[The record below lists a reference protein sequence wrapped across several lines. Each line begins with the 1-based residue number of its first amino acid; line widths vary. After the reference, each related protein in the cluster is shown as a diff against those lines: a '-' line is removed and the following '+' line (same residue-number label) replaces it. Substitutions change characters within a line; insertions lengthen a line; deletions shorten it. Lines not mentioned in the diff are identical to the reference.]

1 MTVRVMFAGGGT
13 GGHLY
18 PGLAIARAL
27 VRQAPDVEP
36 FFVGALRGIE
46 RDVLPKTEFAHLLLD
61 LHPIYRQ
68 KPWRSWRTVRGLGSA
83 WRALAR
89 ENSAH
94 PAATVIG
101 TGGYASGAALA
112 FALAHGIS
120 IQLQEQNSVPGITT
134 RFFARRARAVYLGY
148 PEAGARMHP
157 GAHTELFD
165 SGNPIE
171 PPPPPR
177 PSRAAARAAW
187 KFPPTGGSV
196 VLAFGGSQGAR
207 PLNDAIASLLDVG
220 LPPEVRMI
228 WGTGQGSFERYA
240 RYESETVRV
249 RPYLAPIQD
258 AYAAAD
264 LALTRAGALT
274 VAELCAWGI
283 PSVLVPLPTA
293 AADHQRANARA
304 LDAAGAALTIEQS
317 DLSAATLASA
327 LVSLL
332 EAHQKLAAMAESAKA
347 RGRPDAAERIASRVL
362 RVAQLKSLGA

>member
-27 VRQAPDVEP
+27 VRQAPGIEP

-46 RDVLPKTEFAHLLLD
+46 RDVLPKTEFEYLLLD

-68 KPWRSWRTVRGLGSA
+68 QPWRSWRTVRGLGSA

-89 ENSAH
+89 EHRAH
-94 PAATVIG
+94 PSATVIG

-112 FALAHGIS
+112 FALVHHIP

-134 RFFARRARAVYLGY
+134 RFFARHARAVYLGY
-148 PEAGARMHP
+148 PEAEAKLHP
-157 GAHTELFD
+157 GAHTQLFD

-171 PPPPPR
+171 PPPTPR
-177 PSRAAARAAW
+177 PSRAEARAAW
-187 KFPPTGGSV
+187 GFPSSDGSV

-220 LPPEVRMI
+220 LPPGVRMI
-228 WGTGQGSFERYA
+228 WGTGQGSYDRYS

-249 RPYLAPIQD
+249 RPYLSPIQS

-264 LALTRAGALT
+264 LAVTRAGALT

-304 LDAAGAALTIEQS
+304 LEDAGAAVLQEQS
-317 DLSAATLASA
+317 GLSAATLGAA
-327 LVSLL
+327 LRDLL
-332 EAHQKLAAMAESAKA
+332 GTPAKLGAMAESASS
-347 RGRPDAAERIASRVL
+347 RGRPDAAERIASWILSVSRLESV
-362 RVAQLKSLGA
+362 GA

>member
-27 VRQAPDVEP
+27 VRQAPQVEP

-46 RDVLPKTEFAHLLLD
+46 REVLPKTEFEHLLLD

-68 KPWRSWRTVRGLGSA
+68 QPWKSWRTARGLGSA
-83 WRALAR
+83 WRALA
-89 ENSAH
+89 SAH
-94 PAATVIG
+94 RVRPSATVVG

-134 RFFARRARAVYLGY
+134 RFFARHARAVYLGY
-148 PEAGARMHP
+148 PEAQGKLHP
-157 GAHTELFD
+157 GARTQLFD

-171 PPPPPR
+171 PPPVPR
-177 PSRAAARAAW
+177 PSRADARAAW
-187 KFPPTGGSV
+187 GFPPNSGRV
-196 VLAFGGSQGAR
+196 LLAFGGSQGAR
-207 PLNDAIASLLDVG
+207 PLNDAIASLLDAG
-220 LPPEVRMI
+220 LPPGVFLI
-228 WGTGQGSFERYA
+228 WATGKGWYDGYA
-240 RYESETVRV
+240 RYESPNVRV
-249 RPYLAPIQD
+249 RPYLAPIQH

-274 VAELCAWGI
+274 VAELCAWEI
-283 PSVLVPLPTA
+283 PSLLVPLPTA

-304 LDAAGAALTIEQS
+304 LEAAGAALTLEQS
-317 DLSAATLASA
+317 ELSAAKLGGALTQLLAAPDKLATMAASA
-327 LVSLL
+327 ASR
-332 EAHQKLAAMAESAKA
+332 S
-347 RGRPDAAERIASRVL
+347 RPDAAERIANWIL
-362 RVAQLKSLGA
+362 TTAQLKSVNT

>member
-1 MTVRVMFAGGGT
+1 MFAGGGT

-18 PGLAIARAL
+18 PGLAIARAM
-27 VRQAPDVEP
+27 VRLAPEVEP

-46 RDVLPKTEFAHLLLD
+46 REVLPKTEFAHLLLD

-68 KPWRSWRTVRGLGSA
+68 QFWKSWRTVRGLGSA

-89 ENSAH
+89 ENRAH
-94 PAATVIG
+94 PPATVIG

-112 FALAHGIS
+112 FGVTHGIP

-148 PEAGARMHP
+148 PEARATLHP
-157 GAHTELFD
+157 GAHTQLFD

-171 PPPPPR
+171 PPPVPR
-177 PSRAAARAAW
+177 PSRASARASWGFASDQ
-187 KFPPTGGSV
+187 GRV
-196 VLAFGGSQGAR
+196 LLAFGGSQGAR
-207 PLNDAIASLLDVG
+207 PLNDAIASLLDAG
-220 LPPEVRMI
+220 LPPGLFLI
-228 WGTGQGSFERYA
+228 WATGQGWYDRYSK
-240 RYESETVRV
+240 YESTSVRV
-249 RPYLAPIQD
+249 RPYLAPIQS

-283 PSVLVPLPTA
+283 PSLLVPLPTA

-304 LDAAGAALTIEQS
+304 LEAAGAAEMMEQS
-317 DLSAATLASA
+317 TLSAARLSSALTA
-327 LVSLL
+327 LVS
-332 EAHQKLAAMAESAKA
+332 APNKLATMAESAA
-347 RGRPDAAERIASRVL
+347 SRGRPDAAERIARWIL
-362 RVAQLKSLGA
+362 TIAQLKSVDT

>member
-27 VRQAPDVEP
+27 VRQAPDVQP

-46 RDVLPKTEFAHLLLD
+46 RDVLPKTEFEHLLLD
-61 LHPIYRQ
+61 LHPLYRQ
-68 KPWRSWRTVRGLGSA
+68 QPWRSWRTVRGLGSA

-89 ENSAH
+89 EHRAN

-112 FALAHGIS
+112 FALAHGIPL
-120 IQLQEQNSVPGITT
+120 QLQEQNSVPGITT
-134 RFFARRARAVYLGY
+134 RFFARHARAVYLGY
-148 PEAGARMHP
+148 PEAKEKLHP

-171 PPPPPR
+171 PPPTPR
-177 PSRAAARAAW
+177 PSRAEARAAW
-187 KFPPTGGSV
+187 GFSSSQGRV
-196 VLAFGGSQGAR
+196 LLAFGGSQGAR
-207 PLNDAIASLLDVG
+207 PLNDAVAALLDTG
-220 LPPEVRMI
+220 LPGELSLI
-228 WGTGQGSFERYA
+228 WATGKSWYDAYA
-240 RYESETVRV
+240 KYESPNVRV
-249 RPYLAPIQD
+249 RPYLAPIQG

-283 PSVLVPLPTA
+283 PSLLVPLPTA

-304 LDAAGAALTIEQS
+304 LEAAGAALTIEQS
-317 DLSAATLASA
+317 ELSAAKLGAALQGLLASSER
-327 LVSLL
+327 LT
-332 EAHQKLAAMAESAKA
+332 QMAESATS
-347 RGRPDAAERIASRVL
+347 RGRPDAAERIASWIL
-362 RVAQLKSLGA
+362 RIAQLKSVGA

>member
-27 VRQAPDVEP
+27 VRQAPQVQP

-46 RDVLPKTEFAHLLLD
+46 RDVLPKTEFEHLLLD
-61 LHPIYRQ
+61 LHPIYRER
-68 KPWRSWRTVRGLGSA
+68 PWRSWRTVRGLGSA

-89 ENSAH
+89 EHRTH

-101 TGGYASGAALA
+101 TGGYASGSALA
-112 FALAHGIS
+112 FALAHGIP

-134 RFFARRARAVYLGY
+134 RFFARRARALYLGY
-148 PEAGARMHP
+148 PEAATKLHP

-171 PPPPPR
+171 PPPTPR
-177 PSRAAARAAW
+177 PSRADARAAW
-187 KFPPTGGSV
+187 GFPASEGRV

-207 PLNDAIASLLDVG
+207 PLNDAIAGLLDAG
-220 LPPEVRMI
+220 LPQGIHLI
-228 WGTGQGSFERYA
+228 WGTGRGSYDRYA
-240 RYESETVRV
+240 RHESERVRV
-249 RPYLAPIQD
+249 RPYLSPIQG

-283 PSVLVPLPTA
+283 PSLLVPLPTA

-304 LDAAGAALTIEQS
+304 LEAAGAALMLEQS
-317 DLSAATLASA
+317 ELSAERLGAA
-327 LVSLL
+327 LTGL
-332 EAHQKLAAMAESAKA
+332 LAAPEKLDRMAEFASS
-347 RGRPDAAERIASRVL
+347 RGRPDAAERIATWIL
-362 RVAQLKSLGA
+362 RIAQLKSVGA

>member
-27 VRQAPDVEP
+27 VRQASEIEP

-46 RDVLPKTEFAHLLLD
+46 RDVLPQTEFEHLLLD

-68 KPWRSWRTVRGLGSA
+68 QPWKSWRTVRGLNSA

-89 ENSAH
+89 EHRAH
-94 PAATVIG
+94 PSATVIG

-112 FALAHGIS
+112 FALAHRIP

-134 RFFARRARAVYLGY
+134 RFFARHARAVYLGY
-148 PEAGARMHP
+148 PEAKAKLRP
-157 GAHTELFD
+157 GAYTELFD

-171 PPPPPR
+171 PPPVPR
-177 PSRAAARAAW
+177 PSRAEARAAW
-187 KFPPTGGSV
+187 GFPPSEGSV

-207 PLNDAIASLLDVG
+207 PLNDAIASMLEAG
-220 LPPEVRMI
+220 LPSGVRMI

-240 RYESETVRV
+240 RHESERVRV
-249 RPYLAPIQD
+249 RPYLSPIQG

-283 PSVLVPLPTA
+283 PSLLVPLPTA

-304 LDAAGAALTIEQS
+304 LEAAGAARTMEQS
-317 DLSAATLASA
+317 ELSAVTLGAALGQLLGAPATLAD
-327 LVSLL
+327 
-332 EAHQKLAAMAESAKA
+332 MAEAATS
-347 RGRPDAAERIASRVL
+347 RGRPDAAERIASWIL
-362 RVAQLKSLGA
+362 RVSQLKSVGG

>member
-27 VRQAPDVEP
+27 VRQAPEVQP

-46 RDVLPKTEFAHLLLD
+46 RDVLPKTEFEHLLLD

-68 KPWRSWRTVRGLGSA
+68 QPWKSWRTVRGLGSA

-89 ENSAH
+89 EHRAH
-94 PAATVIG
+94 PSATVIG

-112 FALAHGIS
+112 FALAHRIP

-134 RFFARRARAVYLGY
+134 RFFARHARAVYLGY
-148 PEAGARMHP
+148 PEAEAKLHSGP
-157 GAHTELFD
+157 HTEMVD

-171 PPPPPR
+171 APPVPR
-177 PSRAAARAAW
+177 PSRTQARAAW
-187 KFPPTGGSV
+187 GFPPGDGSV

-207 PLNDAIASLLDVG
+207 PLNDAIASLLDAG
-220 LPPEVRMI
+220 LPRGVRMI
-228 WGTGQGSFERYA
+228 WGTGQGSFDRYA
-240 RYESETVRV
+240 RYESEMVRV
-249 RPYLAPIQD
+249 RPYLSPIQD

-283 PSVLVPLPTA
+283 PSLLVPLPTA

-304 LDAAGAALTIEQS
+304 LEAAGAALTLEQS
-317 DLSAATLASA
+317 ELSAATLGAA
-327 LVSLL
+327 LTGMLN
-332 EAHQKLAAMAESAKA
+332 APGKLAAMAESASA
-347 RGRPDAAERIASRVL
+347 RGRPDAAERIATWIL
-362 RVAQLKSLGA
+362 RVSQLKSVGA

>member
-27 VRQAPDVEP
+27 VRQAPEVQP

-46 RDVLPKTEFAHLLLD
+46 RDVLPTTEFEHLLLD

-68 KPWRSWRTVRGLGSA
+68 QPWKSWRTVRGLSSA
-83 WRALAR
+83 WRSLAR
-89 ENSAH
+89 EHRAH
-94 PAATVIG
+94 PSATVIG

-112 FALAHGIS
+112 FALAHRIP

-134 RFFARRARAVYLGY
+134 RFFARYARAVYLGY
-148 PEAGARMHP
+148 PEAETKLHP
-157 GAHTELFD
+157 GAHTTLFD

-171 PPPPPR
+171 PPPATR
-177 PSRAAARAAW
+177 PSRAEARARW
-187 KFPPTGGSV
+187 GFPANDGWV
-196 VLAFGGSQGAR
+196 VLAFGGSLGAR
-207 PLNDAIASLLDVG
+207 PLNDAIAAMLDLG
-220 LPPEVRMI
+220 LPPGVRMI
-228 WGTGQGSFERYA
+228 WGTGQASFDRYA

-249 RPYLAPIQD
+249 RPYLSPIQG

-304 LDAAGAALTIEQS
+304 LEAAGAAHTLEQS
-317 DLSAATLASA
+317 GLSGARLGAALGDLLGAPS
-327 LVSLL
+327 
-332 EAHQKLAAMAESAKA
+332 KLAAMAESARA
-347 RGRPDAAERIASRVL
+347 RGRPDAAERIATWVL
-362 RVAQLKSLGA
+362 SVSQLKSVGA

>member
-27 VRQAPDVEP
+27 VRQAPEVQP

-46 RDVLPKTEFAHLLLD
+46 RDVLPKTEFEHLLLD

-68 KPWRSWRTVRGLGSA
+68 QPWKSWRTVRGFGSA
-83 WRALAR
+83 WSLLTR
-89 ENSAH
+89 ENRAR

-112 FALAHGIS
+112 FALAHGIPL
-120 IQLQEQNSVPGITT
+120 QLQEQNSIPGITT
-134 RFFARRARAVYLGY
+134 RFFARYARAVYLGY
-148 PEAGARMHP
+148 PEAKAKLHP

-165 SGNPIE
+165 SGNPID
-171 PPPPPR
+171 PPPSPR

-187 KFPPTGGSV
+187 GFPASGGHI

-207 PLNDAIASLLDVG
+207 PLNDAIGALLDAG
-220 LPPEVRMI
+220 LPAGVRMI
-228 WGTGQGSFERYA
+228 WGTGQGSYDRYA
-240 RYESETVRV
+240 RYESEQVRV
-249 RPYLAPIQD
+249 RPYLSPIQD

-283 PSVLVPLPTA
+283 PSLLVPLPTA

-304 LDAAGAALTIEQS
+304 LEAAGAALVIEQ
-317 DLSAATLASA
+317 DELSATKLRGALAELLSA
-327 LVSLL
+327 P
-332 EAHQKLAAMAESAKA
+332 ERLAQMAESASS
-347 RGRPDAAERIASRVL
+347 RGRPDAAERIASWIL
-362 RVAQLKSLGA
+362 RLAQFKSVGA

>member
-1 MTVRVMFAGGGT
+1 MFAGGGT

-27 VRQAPDVEP
+27 VRQAPQVEP

-46 RDVLPKTEFAHLLLD
+46 RDVLPKTEFEHLLLD

-68 KPWRSWRTVRGLGSA
+68 QPWRSWRTVRGFGSA
-83 WRALAR
+83 WSALGR
-89 ENSAH
+89 EHRAH

-112 FALAHGIS
+112 FARAHGIP

-148 PEAGARMHP
+148 PEAEAMLRP
-157 GAHTELFD
+157 GADTRIFD

-171 PPPPPR
+171 PPPSPR
-177 PSRAAARAAW
+177 PSRAEARAAW
-187 KFPPTGGSV
+187 GFPESGGRV
-196 VLAFGGSQGAR
+196 LLAFGGSQGAR
-207 PLNDAIASLLDVG
+207 PLNDAIASLLDAG
-220 LPPEVRMI
+220 LPPGLFLI
-228 WGTGQGSFERYA
+228 WATGKGWYDGYA
-240 RYESETVRV
+240 KYESPNVRV
-249 RPYLAPIQD
+249 RPYLAPIQG
-258 AYAAAD
+258 AYAAVD

-283 PSVLVPLPTA
+283 PSILVPLPTA

-304 LDAAGAALTIEQS
+304 LEAAGAAIALEQS
-317 DLSAATLASA
+317 ALSAATLSA
-327 LVSLL
+327 ALRELS
-332 EAHQKLAAMAESAKA
+332 ADSNRLATMAESAIA
-347 RGRPDAAERIASRVL
+347 RGRPDAAERIARWIL
-362 RVAQLKSLGA
+362 TIAQLKSVDT

>member
-1 MTVRVMFAGGGT
+1 MRVMFAGGGT

-27 VRQAPDVEP
+27 VKQAPDVRP

-46 RDVLPKTEFAHLLLD
+46 RDVLPNTEFEHILLD

-68 KPWRSWRTVRGLGSA
+68 RPWRSWRTVRGLGGA

-89 ENSAH
+89 EHRANPSV
-94 PAATVIG
+94 TVIG

-112 FALAHGIS
+112 FALAHRVP
-120 IQLQEQNSVPGITT
+120 IQLQEQNSVPGVTT
-134 RFFARRARAVYLGY
+134 RFFARYARACYLGY
-148 PEAGARMHP
+148 PEARGRLHP
-157 GAHTELFD
+157 GAHTQLFD

-171 PPPPPR
+171 PPPSPL
-177 PSRAAARAAW
+177 PSREEARRSW
-187 KFPPTGGSV
+187 GFPAVGGRV
-196 VLAFGGSQGAR
+196 LLAFGGSQGAR
-207 PLNDAIASLLDVG
+207 PLNDAISALIDAG
-220 LPPEVRMI
+220 LPPGLFVI
-228 WGTGQGSFERYA
+228 WGTGQGSYERYV
-240 RYESETVRV
+240 RHESPGVRV
-249 RPYLAPIQD
+249 LPYLSPIQR

-304 LDAAGAALTIEQS
+304 LEAAGAALVLEQS
-317 DLSAATLASA
+317 SLDAARLREALGALAS
-327 LVSLL
+327 VP
-332 EAHQKLAAMAESAKA
+332 ERLAAMAASARA
-347 RGRPDAAERIASRVL
+347 RGRPDAAERIAGWIL
-362 RVAQLKSLGA
+362 TIAQLKSVDT

>member
-1 MTVRVMFAGGGT
+1 MMVRVMFAGGGT

-27 VRQAPDVEP
+27 VRQAPEVQP

-46 RDVLPKTEFAHLLLD
+46 RDVLPKTEFEHLLLD

-68 KPWRSWRTVRGLGSA
+68 QPWKSWRTVRGLGGA

-89 ENSAH
+89 EHRSH
-94 PAATVIG
+94 PWVTVIG

-112 FALAHGIS
+112 FALAHGIP

-134 RFFARRARAVYLGY
+134 RFFARHARAVYLGY
-148 PEAGARMHP
+148 PEAEAKLHP

-171 PPPPPR
+171 RPPTPR
-177 PSRAAARAAW
+177 PSRAEARAAW
-187 KFPPTGGSV
+187 GFPPSDGSV
-196 VLAFGGSQGAR
+196 LLAFGGSQGAR

-220 LPPEVRMI
+220 LPPAVRMI
-228 WGTGQGSFERYA
+228 WGTGQGSYDRYS
-240 RYESETVRV
+240 RYESATVRV
-249 RPYLAPIQD
+249 RPYLSPIQS

-283 PSVLVPLPTA
+283 PSLLVPLPTA

-304 LDAAGAALTIEQS
+304 LESAGAAVSLEQS
-317 DLSAATLASA
+317 GLSAAALGAALRELLGSPARLAS
-327 LVSLL
+327 
-332 EAHQKLAAMAESAKA
+332 MAESASLRA
-347 RGRPDAAERIASRVL
+347 RPDAAERIASWIVRVS
-362 RVAQLKSLGA
+362 QLKSVGA

>member
-1 MTVRVMFAGGGT
+1 MFAGGGT

-18 PGLAIARAL
+18 PGLAIARAM
-27 VRQAPDVEP
+27 VRLAPEVEP

-68 KPWRSWRTVRGLGSA
+68 QFWKSWRTVRGLGSA
-83 WRALAR
+83 WRVLAR
-89 ENSAH
+89 ENRAR
-94 PAATVIG
+94 PPATVIG

-112 FALAHGIS
+112 FALTHGIP

-148 PEAGARMHP
+148 PEARATLHP
-157 GAHTELFD
+157 GAHTQLFD

-171 PPPPPR
+171 PPPVPR
-177 PSRAAARAAW
+177 PSRIAARESWGFAAY
-187 KFPPTGGSV
+187 GGQV
-196 VLAFGGSQGAR
+196 LLAFGGSQGAR
-207 PLNDAIASLLDVG
+207 SLNDAIASLLDSG
-220 LPPEVRMI
+220 LPPGLFLI
-228 WGTGQGSFERYA
+228 WATGQGWYERYA
-240 RYESETVRV
+240 KYESANVRV
-249 RPYLAPIQD
+249 RPYLAPIQA

-283 PSVLVPLPTA
+283 PSLLVPLPTA

-304 LDAAGAALTIEQS
+304 LEAVGAAEMLEQSTLSAERLGAALTG
-317 DLSAATLASA
+317 LMRAPT
-327 LVSLL
+327 
-332 EAHQKLAAMAESAKA
+332 KLAAMAEFAAS
-347 RGRPDAAERIASRVL
+347 RGRPDAAERIARWIL
-362 RVAQLKSLGA
+362 TIAQLKSVDT

>member
-1 MTVRVMFAGGGT
+1 VTVRVMFAGGGT

-27 VRQAPDVEP
+27 VRLAPEVEP

-46 RDVLPKTEFAHLLLD
+46 RDVLPKTEFEHLLLD

-68 KPWRSWRTVRGLGSA
+68 KPWRSWRTVRGLGGA

-89 ENSAH
+89 ENGAH
-94 PAATVIG
+94 PPATVIG

-112 FALAHGIS
+112 FALAHRIP

-134 RFFARRARAVYLGY
+134 RFFARHARAVYLGY
-148 PEAGARMHP
+148 PEAGARLHP
-157 GAHTELFD
+157 GTHTKLFD

-171 PPPPPR
+171 PPPAPR
-177 PSRAAARAAW
+177 PSRAAARATW
-187 KFPPTGGSV
+187 GFPPSDGSV

-220 LPPEVRMI
+220 LPPDVRLI
-228 WGTGQGSFERYA
+228 WGTGQGSYDRYA

-249 RPYLAPIQD
+249 RPYLSPIQD

-274 VAELCAWGI
+274 LAELCAWGI

-293 AADHQRANARA
+293 AADHQRANART
-304 LDAAGAALTIEQS
+304 LEAAGAALTLEQS
-317 DLSAATLASA
+317 ELSAATLGHA
-327 LVSLL
+327 LTTLL
-332 EAHQKLAAMAESAKA
+332 GTGERLAAMAESAKA
-347 RGRPDAAERIASRVL
+347 RGRPDAAERIARWILS
-362 RVAQLKSLGA
+362 VAQLKSLGA

>member
-1 MTVRVMFAGGGT
+1 MTVRVVFAGGGT

-27 VRQAPDVEP
+27 VKLAPEVEP
-36 FFVGALRGIE
+36 FFVGAMRGIE

-68 KPWRSWRTVRGLGSA
+68 QPWRSWRTVRGFGSA
-83 WRALAR
+83 WGALAR
-89 ENSAH
+89 ENRAH
-94 PAATVIG
+94 KPATVIG

-112 FALAHGIS
+112 FAVAHGIP

-148 PEAGARMHP
+148 PEARARLHP
-157 GAHTELFD
+157 GAHTQLFD

-171 PPPPPR
+171 PPPVPR
-177 PSRAAARAAW
+177 PSREEARVQW
-187 KFPPTGGSV
+187 GFPASGGQV
-196 VLAFGGSQGAR
+196 LLAFGGSQGAR
-207 PLNDAIASLLDVG
+207 PLNDAIASLLDAG
-220 LPPEVRMI
+220 LPPGLFLI
-228 WGTGQGSFERYA
+228 WATGKGWYDGYA
-240 RYESETVRV
+240 KYESPNVRV
-249 RPYLAPIQD
+249 RPYLAPIQN

-283 PSVLVPLPTA
+283 PSLLVPLPTA

-304 LDAAGAALTIEQS
+304 LEAAGAAVVLEQET
-317 DLSAATLASA
+317 LSPIVLVDA
-327 LVSLL
+327 LKGLL
-332 EAHQKLAAMAESAKA
+332 SSPEKLANMAESATL
-347 RGRPDAAERIASRVL
+347 RGRPDAAERIARWIL
-362 RVAQLKSLGA
+362 TIAQLKSVDT